1 MPYRPSFVTPIQPVS
16 SVPVAADGTATSL
29 PEGARVAKSELRP
42 IKTGEKLTTGEFSKD
57 FARTLATGTIFE
69 ISIKSYLDARA
80 NPVEYNAYE
89 LFEIE
94 WKAINPST
102 DEVFNGYIRE
112 GSNTTNYKRVV
123 EAEKIFKGIY
133 TYLVKDKALKVTRLY
148 TEGKQYKTRDEKAYL
163 GYFHYTLEHGPCVGP
178 EPIKDSVIKLY
189 PITKVFTKFDK

>member
-1 MPYRPSFVTPIQPVS
+1 MPYRPSFMPPFIKADKAPLQEDSQIRSLLEGGEVLKSVLPPI
-16 SVPVAADGTATSL
+16 T
-29 PEGARVAKSELRP
+29 K
-42 IKTGEKLTTGEFSKD
+42 GEKLTTGEFKKY
-57 FARTLATGTIFE
+57 FGRTLATNEIFE
-69 ISIKSYLDARA
+69 IGIRAYLTARA

-112 GSNTTNYKRVV
+112 GSNTTNYKKVV

-133 TYLVKDKALKVTRLY
+133 NYLVKDKALKVTRLY